1 MNGIRDQHRRYLD
14 RPILLDD
21 VKEDEM
27 GKHLKII
34 ILTLTSVLMIAG
46 CSGHIAVLQKNTPVK
61 VEYGVID
68 HSLCLGTNDGTSI
81 KY

>member
-1 MNGIRDQHRRYLD
+1 MNGIHNQHCRYLD

-21 VKEDEM
+21 VKENEM
-27 GKHLKII
+27 REHLKII
-34 ILTLTSVLMIAG
+34 ILALISVLTIVG
-46 CSGHIAVLQKNTPVK
+46 CTGHIAVIQKNTPVK